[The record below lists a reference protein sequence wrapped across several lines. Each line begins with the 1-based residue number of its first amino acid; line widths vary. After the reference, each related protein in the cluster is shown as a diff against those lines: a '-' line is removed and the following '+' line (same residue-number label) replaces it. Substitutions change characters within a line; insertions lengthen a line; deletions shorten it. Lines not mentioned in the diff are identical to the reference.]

1 VADDGEEAIRN
12 RAVRKSLEMMTTLR
26 EEGEETEGGGEGG
39 EVRSAQEQGVLAQAL
54 RELALVAKLKN
65 EAVGREEHIEV
76 LHNRLYDASARERW
90 GHRAHNPI
98 GCATFEV
105 KLRGNV
111 VHIKGAS

>member
-1 VADDGEEAIRN
+1 
-12 RAVRKSLEMMTTLR
+12 MMTTLR
-26 EEGEETEGGGEGG
+26 EEGEETGECG

-90 GHRAHNPI
+90 GHHAHLGLGCRWGHRAHLPP
-98 GCATFEV
+98 C
-105 KLRGNV
+105 
-111 VHIKGAS
+111 VHNL